1 MHQVSWG
8 AVIAALWIA
17 WLVYWLVASRNV
29 KATRWRESGASQMVS
44 RVLFALAVLCS
55 ALPQRMPPVLRGRL
69 FPPSPVLSALGAALV
84 AAGLLVAVWARRHL
98 GRNWSATI
106 TLKEDHALIRTGPY
120 AYVRHPIYTG
130 VLVGLVGTAI
140 AIGEWRG
147 VLAVAC
153 ALGAIVWRVHVEER
167 ELRGIFPHYDEYR
180 RETAA
185 LVPFV
190 F

>member
-17 WLVYWLVASRNV
+17 WLVYWLAASRNV

-55 ALPQRMPPVLRGRL
+55 AWPQRMPPVLRARL
-69 FPPSPVLSALGAALV
+69 FPPSPVLS
-84 AAGLLVAVWARRHL
+84 
-98 GRNWSATI
+98 
-106 TLKEDHALIRTGPY
+106 
-120 AYVRHPIYTG
+120 
-130 VLVGLVGTAI
+130 
-140 AIGEWRG
+140 
-147 VLAVAC
+147 